1 MTQKHTV
8 MLIIMDGFGCR
19 DEKKDNAVAMAD
31 LKVLPRLWHDYPHS
45 HLEASGEAV
54 GLPAGQIGNS
64 EVGHLNIGAGRV
76 VYQALTKIT
85 NDIKTGAFFK
95 KEALVGAME
104 NARDRHSALHLM
116 GLVSPGGVHS
126 SEKHL
131 FGLLEMARQYGLKK
145 VFIHAFL
152 DGRDVLPRSAGP
164 FLQELEDECHRLGTG
179 TIATISGRYYAMDR
193 DKRWDR
199 IEKAYRAIAF
209 GEGVEAADVRSCLR
223 DSYAAD
229 VSDEFVV
236 PSVLCHQ
243 PVADG
248 DSVIFFN
255 FRPDRARQLTEAFVA
270 PDFKGFDRPEKRDI
284 YFTTMTRYE
293 DGLPVHIAYDKETIV
308 NTLGEVLAKAGK
320 KQLRIAETE
329 KYAHVTYFF
338 NGGNETPNAGEDR
351 ILVPSPKVA
360 TYDLKPEMSA
370 PVVTDKVIE
379 QIQSGTY
386 DMIMLNFAN
395 ADMVGHTGVIPAAIK
410 AVETVDTC
418 VGRIVEVLQQA
429 GGEVLIIADHGN
441 AEQMADPV
449 TGSPYTAH
457 TTNKVPCILVSRCH
471 QHDVLNDG
479 KLADVA
485 PTLLHLAG
493 LPVPPEMTGNNLL
506 YS

>member
-164 FLQELEDECHRLGTG
+164 FLQELEDECRRLGTG
-179 TIATISGRYYAMDR
+179 TIATISGRYYAMDQIGR
-193 DKRWDR
+193 
-199 IEKAYRAIAF
+199 
-209 GEGVEAADVRSCLR
+209 
-223 DSYAAD
+223 
-229 VSDEFVV
+229 
-236 PSVLCHQ
+236 
-243 PVADG
+243 
-248 DSVIFFN
+248 
-255 FRPDRARQLTEAFVA
+255 
-270 PDFKGFDRPEKRDI
+270 
-284 YFTTMTRYE
+284 
-293 DGLPVHIAYDKETIV
+293 
-308 NTLGEVLAKAGK
+308 
-320 KQLRIAETE
+320 
-329 KYAHVTYFF
+329 AHV
-338 NGGNETPNAGEDR
+338 
-351 ILVPSPKVA
+351 
-360 TYDLKPEMSA
+360 
-370 PVVTDKVIE
+370 
-379 QIQSGTY
+379 
-386 DMIMLNFAN
+386 
-395 ADMVGHTGVIPAAIK
+395 
-410 AVETVDTC
+410 
-418 VGRIVEVLQQA
+418 
-429 GGEVLIIADHGN
+429 
-441 AEQMADPV
+441 
-449 TGSPYTAH
+449 
-457 TTNKVPCILVSRCH
+457 
-471 QHDVLNDG
+471 
-479 KLADVA
+479 
-485 PTLLHLAG
+485 
-493 LPVPPEMTGNNLL
+493 
-506 YS
+506 

>member
-1 MTQKHTV
+1 
-8 MLIIMDGFGCR
+8 
-19 DEKKDNAVAMAD
+19 
-31 LKVLPRLWHDYPHS
+31 
-45 HLEASGEAV
+45 
-54 GLPAGQIGNS
+54 
-64 EVGHLNIGAGRV
+64 
-76 VYQALTKIT
+76 
-85 NDIKTGAFFK
+85 
-95 KEALVGAME
+95 
-104 NARDRHSALHLM
+104 
-116 GLVSPGGVHS
+116 
-126 SEKHL
+126 
-131 FGLLEMARQYGLKK
+131 
-145 VFIHAFL
+145 
-152 DGRDVLPRSAGP
+152 
-164 FLQELEDECHRLGTG
+164 
-179 TIATISGRYYAMDR
+179 
-193 DKRWDR
+193 
-199 IEKAYRAIAF
+199 
-209 GEGVEAADVRSCLR
+209 
-223 DSYAAD
+223 
-229 VSDEFVV
+229 
-236 PSVLCHQ
+236 
-243 PVADG
+243 
-248 DSVIFFN
+248 
-255 FRPDRARQLTEAFVA
+255 
-270 PDFKGFDRPEKRDI
+270 
-284 YFTTMTRYE
+284 MTRYE

-418 VGRIVEVLQQA
+418 VGRIVEVLQQS

-471 QHDVLNDG
+471 QHDVLNA
-479 KLADVA
+479 K
-485 PTLLHLAG
+485 
-493 LPVPPEMTGNNLL
+493 NLL
-506 YS
+506 I